1 MSAGEGARLSDR
13 QRLAWLQLLRSE
25 NVGPVTFRQLVNHF
39 GSAET
44 ALKMLPELAARG
56 GATRRIVIAS
66 LADVE
71 RELEEAR
78 RLGASFVAVGEP
90 EYPPLMRRM
99 DQPPPLL
106 AMKGDLSVALRPTI
120 ALVGARN
127 ASLTG
132 IKMARQ
138 LAADLGKAGF
148 SVASG
153 LARGIDAAVHQGSL
167 DSGTIAALAGG
178 LDRPYP
184 PENLTLFEEI
194 AERGTVLSEMPF
206 GWVPRARDF
215 PRRNRLVAGLA
226 FGLVVVEAAKRS
238 GSLISARLAGE
249 MGRLVFAVP
258 GSPYDPRAGGTNA
271 LLKDGAILVTET
283 DDIVSQI
290 IPLLEKPL
298 PRTESLEEPSPVS
311 AAPPPSDSD
320 RDKITQAL
328 GPTPVLTD
336 DIIRH
341 TGLHPSQVL
350 TILLELDLAGRLER
364 HSGSAVSLLP
374 GNI

>member
-138 LAADLGKAGF
+138 LAAELGKAGF